1 MNSIYVQVD
10 QQQADFETELSTV
23 QKQLEDVQSEL
34 KESNA
39 VSAKVWCLCYVCYVC
54 YVGNVILECTATV
67 SIMASKV
74 VSLTS

>member
-23 QKQLEDVQSEL
+23 QKQLEDVQNEL

-39 VSAKVWCLCYVCYVC
+39 VSAKV
-54 YVGNVILECTATV
+54 
-67 SIMASKV
+67 
-74 VSLTS
+74 